1 MSCPNTWN
9 YCPTQGITSKNVSNM
24 ASKTNPLAFLQQV
37 RAEVSKVV
45 WPSRRDTM
53 VTTVM
58 VLILVFMAA
67 IFFLAVDQVLGF
79 GVGLLLGSGS

>member
-1 MSCPNTWN
+1 
-9 YCPTQGITSKNVSNM
+9 M

-45 WPSRRDTM
+45 WPSRRETM

-58 VLILVFMAA
+58 VLIMVFMAA